1 MLIFAAI
8 TVILASILGV
18 VLTIFMLPGIWFML
32 LVALGCKAF
41 WMPELFSWWVLGAV
55 LVIAIV
61 AEVLE
66 FATSAIGASRAG
78 GSKSAAWAAIIGSI
92 VGAILGT
99 PIMPIIGTIV
109 GAVIGAGLG
118 AILVELGVHRKSLKD
133 SAKVGG
139 GAAAGRLAAVVI
151 KGTLA
156 VVAALILTAAAIL
169 SVAATI

>member
-1 MLIFAAI
+1 ML
-8 TVILASILGV
+8 G
-18 VLTIFMLPGIWFML
+18 G
-32 LVALGCKAF
+32 
-41 WMPELFSWWVLGAV
+41 V
-55 LVIAIV
+55 LVIVVA

-78 GSKSAAWAAIIGSI
+78 GSKSAAWAAVIGSI

-99 PIMPIIGTIV
+99 PIMPIIGTII

-118 AILVELGVHRKSLKD
+118 AALVELGVHRKTLKD
-133 SAKVGG
+133 SAKVGT

-156 VVAALILTAAAIL
+156 IAAALIL
-169 SVAATI
+169 SVASILAVVATI

>member
-41 WMPELFSWWVLGAV
+41 WMPELFSWWVLGGV

-66 FATSAIGASRAG
+66 FATSVIGASRAG

-156 VVAALILTAAAIL
+156 VVAALILTAASIL